1 MNERARRL
9 FSWGI
14 AATLLLTVMSL
25 AGCRQVVD
33 DFATPEF
40 DPADTPSGTAT
51 ADAVTMTLSARH
63 DVTQYS
69 PRSFPLPGSLDEI
82 APPAPESWQTIAP
95 ESSVAFQNYDN
106 LRVVD
111 DGEALLDLGGFMQLL
126 FKRDTVAQFTDP
138 QLAADKF
145 SQINVDTTNT
155 PLLQRLVLSLHLLR
169 GGFAGELLAGSAPV
183 ALTTPNAVVL
193 VSGTTFF
200 VAYDPDAGR
209 TWVGNFGGGID
220 VGDAP
225 AGAEMALADRQLV
238 VIPPVDGRAV
248 WTLPPELSYETVG
261 RFIDA
266 VGSPVA
272 AAGILS
278 GPNVSPVTDLGL
290 NVYHGPGRDLERLGL
305 MLRGSI
311 VTVLRRA
318 IGQDGDA
325 YWQIVCPAVL
335 GSPPRGCWV
344 EADPQLAAATNM
356 EGVEQPG
363 GLALSEPAGD
373 CVATTGQPRYPHAGA
388 VTLRWQYTGTLQEGD
403 YLGLRLGPRGQVLV
417 HGTANPA
424 IHQTAPGWWAYAIPA
439 SVLYQPGMDIY
450 EWQVYRAAAD
460 GVVVAQ
466 SAVGCFQ
473 IEAPLPTATP
483 TPMPDSDFDGWP
495 DNVDFC
501 PFQSAFPIPDRF
513 RPGCPAPPTPWPIPT
528 DTATFTPTPTNTAT
542 FTPTPTPTFTIIPT
556 TPAPGPDSDEDGW
569 PNQIDRCPK
578 EPAGQAPDTSRPG
591 CPLPTVPPVTPIDP
605 TTPAPDPD
613 SDEDGWPDQIDQCPR
628 EPAGQAP
635 DPSRPGCPLPTATP
649 VTPIN
654 PTLLYQGSLTP
665 GPPTAP

>member
-1 MNERARRL
+1 MNERARRV

-14 AATLLLTVMSL
+14 AALLLTVMSL
-25 AGCRQVVD
+25 AGCQQVVD
-33 DFATPEF
+33 ETATLEPGT
-40 DPADTPSGTAT
+40 ADTASGTAT
-51 ADAVTMTLSARH
+51 ADAVAMTLSARR

-69 PRSFPLPGSLDEI
+69 PRSLPLPGSLDEI

-95 ESSVAFQNYDN
+95 KSSVAFQNYDN

-145 SQINVDTTNT
+145 SQISVDTTNT

-169 GGFAGELLAGSAPV
+169 GGFAGELLAGNAPV

-225 AGAEMALADRQLV
+225 ASAEMALADRQLV

-266 VGSPVA
+266 VGSPVT

-311 VTVLRRA
+311 VTVLRQA

-373 CVATTGQPRYPHAGA
+373 CVAATGQPRYPHAGT
-388 VTLRWQYTGTLQEGD
+388 VTLRWQDAGTLREGD

-424 IHQTAPGWWAYAIPA
+424 IHQIAPGQWAYAVPA
-439 SVLYQPGMDIY
+439 SVLYQPGVDIY

-513 RPGCPAPPTPWPIPT
+513 RPGCPTPPTPWPIPT
-528 DTATFTPTPTNTAT
+528 ATPSPTNTATFTPTPTGTATFTPTPTNTAT
-542 FTPTPTPTFTIIPT
+542 FTPTPTNTATFTPKPT
-556 TPAPGPDSDEDGW
+556 TPAPDPDSDDDGW
-569 PNQIDRCPK
+569 PDQIDRCPTD
-578 EPAGQAPDTSRPG
+578 PAGQTPDTSRPG
-591 CPLPTVPPVTPIDP
+591 CPLPIVTTVAPI
-605 TTPAPDPD
+605 
-613 SDEDGWPDQIDQCPR
+613 E
-628 EPAGQAP
+628 
-635 DPSRPGCPLPTATP
+635 
-649 VTPIN
+649 
-654 PTLLYQGSLTP
+654 PTLFHQGSSTP
-665 GPPTAP
+665 GPLPAP